1 VINILKEFRDML
13 LLKMFSRM
21 FIALFVISATVIP
34 ATAEGKG
41 DLVIVPSHKLPEK
54 AHRAG
59 QAMKLHL
66 VSPDTLYLYV
76 EQDNGRSIAV
86 FDVSH
91 PSKIALKAFVTI
103 DAPAPFDFVETVGRR
118 TELIRYTDGSGNA
131 LLDLSKPKLP
141 GIKTLAAT
149 ASEAYTLPIGEAGS
163 GMNGVVTKPYVSGAS
178 ADYQLILPS
187 EPQQVFTVK
196 EVIQRLKD
204 EAHGTTYLLGS
215 DGLTVIR
222 DLKREGDFEGTDP
235 VWRNTIDDN

>member
-1 VINILKEFRDML
+1 ML
-13 LLKMFSRM
+13 LLKMFSRL

-91 PSKIALKAFVTI
+91 PSKIALKAFVTV
-103 DAPAPFDFVETVGRR
+103 DAPASFDFVETVGRH

-141 GIKTLAAT
+141 RIKTMAAT
-149 ASEAYTLPIGEAGS
+149 ASEAYVLPIREAGS
-163 GMNGVVTKPYVSGAS
+163 GISGVVTKPL
-178 ADYQLILPS
+178 ADYQVILPS
-187 EPQQVFTVK
+187 RPQQILTVR
-196 EVIQRLKD
+196 EVIQQLRD
-204 EAHGTTYLLGS
+204 EANGTTYLLGS

-222 DLKREGDFEGTDP
+222 NLKSEADLGGSAP
-235 VWRNTIDDN
+235 VWRNSIGDN

>member
-13 LLKMFSRM
+13 LLKMFGRL
-21 FIALFVISATVIP
+21 FIALFVISATVIQ

-91 PSKIALKAFVTI
+91 PGKIALKALVAV
-103 DAPAPFDFVETVGRR
+103 DAPAPFTFVETVGRH

-141 GIKTLAAT
+141 GIKTMAAT
-149 ASEAYTLPIGEAGS
+149 ASEAYVLPIREAGS
-163 GMNGVVTKPYVSGAS
+163 GISGIVTKPYISSVS
-178 ADYQLILPS
+178 ADYQVILPS
-187 EPQQVFTVK
+187 RPQQIFTVR
-196 EVIQRLKD
+196 EVIQQLRD
-204 EAHGTTYLLGS
+204 EANGTTYLLGS

-222 DLKREGDFEGTDP
+222 DLKREQDLEGTAP

>member
-1 VINILKEFRDML
+1 ML
-13 LLKMFSRM
+13 LLKMFSRW

-41 DLVIVPSHKLPEK
+41 DLVVVPSNKLPEK

-76 EQDNGRSIAV
+76 EQDNGHSIAV
-86 FDVSH
+86 FDVSD
-91 PSKIALKAFVTI
+91 PGKIALKAFVTV
-103 DAPAPFDFVETVGRR
+103 DAPEPFKFLETVGRH

-141 GIKTLAAT
+141 GIKTMAAT
-149 ASEAYTLPIGEAGS
+149 NNEAYILPIREGGS
-163 GMNGVVTKPYVSGAS
+163 GISGVVTKPCVSGAP

-187 EPQQVFTVK
+187 RTQQVLTIRA
-196 EVIQRLKD
+196 VIQQLKD
-204 EAHGTTYLLGS
+204 EANGTTYLLGS

-222 DLKREGDFEGTDP
+222 DLKREQDLEGTAP

>member
-1 VINILKEFRDML
+1 ML
-13 LLKMFSRM
+13 LLKMLSRL

-91 PSKIALKAFVTI
+91 PGKIALKAFVTV
-103 DAPAPFDFVETVGRR
+103 DAPASFDFVETVGRH

-141 GIKTLAAT
+141 RIKTMAAT
-149 ASEAYTLPIGEAGS
+149 ASEAYILPIREAGS
-163 GMNGVVTKPYVSGAS
+163 GISGVITKPL
-178 ADYQLILPS
+178 ADYQVILPS
-187 EPQQVFTVK
+187 TPQQVLTVR
-196 EVIQRLKD
+196 EVIQQLRD
-204 EAHGTTYLLGS
+204 QANGTTYLLGA

-222 DLKREGDFEGTDP
+222 DLKREQDLEGTSP

>member
-1 VINILKEFRDML
+1 ML
-13 LLKMFSRM
+13 LLKMFSRL

-41 DLVIVPSHKLPEK
+41 DLVIVPSNKLPEK

-91 PSKIALKAFVTI
+91 PRKIVLKAFVTV
-103 DAPAPFDFVETVGRR
+103 DAPASFDFVETVGRH

-141 GIKTLAAT
+141 RIKSLAAT
-149 ASEAYTLPIGEAGS
+149 ASEAYILPIKEAGS
-163 GMNGVVTKPYVSGAS
+163 GISGVVTKPYISSAS
-178 ADYQLILPS
+178 AAYQVILPS
-187 EPQQVFTVK
+187 RPQQILTVR
-196 EVIQRLKD
+196 EVIQQLRD
-204 EAHGTTYLLGS
+204 EANGTTYLLGS

-222 DLKREGDFEGTDP
+222 DLKREQDLEGTAP
-235 VWRNTIDDN
+235 IWRNTIDDN

>member
-1 VINILKEFRDML
+1 VRDQYLKEFRDML
-13 LLKMFSRM
+13 LLKMFIRL
-21 FIALFVISATVIP
+21 FIALFVISATVIQ

-91 PSKIALKAFVTI
+91 PGKIALKAFVTV
-103 DAPAPFDFVETVGRR
+103 DAPASFDFVQTVGRH

-141 GIKTLAAT
+141 GIRTLAAT
-149 ASEAYTLPIGEAGS
+149 ASEAYILPIGEAGS
-163 GMNGVVTKPYVSGAS
+163 EINGVVTKPYPSS

-187 EPQQVFTVK
+187 RPQQVLTVR
-196 EVIQRLKD
+196 EVIQQLRD
-204 EAHGTTYLLGS
+204 EANGTTYLLGS

-222 DLKREGDFEGTDP
+222 DLKREQDLEGTAP

>member
-1 VINILKEFRDML
+1 ML
-13 LLKMFSRM
+13 LLKMFSRL

-41 DLVIVPSHKLPEK
+41 DLVIVPSHQLPEK

-66 VSPDTLYLYV
+66 ASPDTLYLYV

-91 PSKIALKAFVTI
+91 PSKIALKAFVTV
-103 DAPAPFDFVETVGRR
+103 DAPASFDFVETVGRH
-118 TELIRYTDGSGNA
+118 TELIRYADGSGNA
-131 LLDLSKPKLP
+131 LLDLSRPKLP
-141 GIKTLAAT
+141 RIKTLAAT
-149 ASEAYTLPIGEAGS
+149 ASEAYVLPIREAGS
-163 GMNGVVTKPYVSGAS
+163 GINGVVTKPL

-187 EPQQVFTVK
+187 RPQQVLTVR
-196 EVIQRLKD
+196 EVSQQLRD
-204 EAHGTTYLLGS
+204 EANGTTYLLVS

-222 DLKREGDFEGTDP
+222 NLKSEADLGGSAP
-235 VWRNTIDDN
+235 VWRNSIGDN

>member
-1 VINILKEFRDML
+1 ML
-13 LLKMFSRM
+13 LLKMFSRL

-66 VSPDTLYLYV
+66 VSRDTLYLYV

-91 PSKIALKAFVTI
+91 PGKIALKAFVTV
-103 DAPAPFDFVETVGRR
+103 DAPASFDFVETVGRH

-141 GIKTLAAT
+141 RIKTLAAT
-149 ASEAYTLPIGEAGS
+149 ASEAYILPIREAGS
-163 GMNGVVTKPYVSGAS
+163 GISGVITKPL
-178 ADYQLILPS
+178 ADYQVILPS
-187 EPQQVFTVK
+187 TPQQVLTVR
-196 EVIQRLKD
+196 EVIQQLRD
-204 EAHGTTYLLGS
+204 QANGTTYLLGS

-222 DLKREGDFEGTDP
+222 NLKSEADLGGSDP
-235 VWRNTIDDN
+235 VWRNSIGDN

>member
-1 VINILKEFRDML
+1 MF
-13 LLKMFSRM
+13 LLKMFSRLL
-21 FIALFVISATVIP
+21 IALFVISATVIP

-54 AHRAG
+54 ALRPG

-91 PSKIALKAFVTI
+91 PRKIALKAFVTV
-103 DAPAPFDFVETVGRR
+103 DAPAPFDFVETVGRH

-141 GIKTLAAT
+141 GIKTMAAT
-149 ASEAYTLPIGEAGS
+149 NNEAYILPIREGGS
-163 GMNGVVTKPYVSGAS
+163 GISGVVTKPYVSGAP

-187 EPQQVFTVK
+187 RTQQVLTIRA
-196 EVIQRLKD
+196 VIQQLKD
-204 EAHGTTYLLGS
+204 EANGTTYLLGS

-222 DLKREGDFEGTDP
+222 DVKREQDLEGMAP
-235 VWRNTIDDN
+235 VWRNTIDDK

>member
-1 VINILKEFRDML
+1 MLWLNMFRRL
-13 LLKMFSRM
+13 S
-21 FIALFVISATVIP
+21 IALFVISASVIP

-86 FDVSH
+86 FDVSD
-91 PSKIALKAFVTI
+91 PGKIALKAFVTV

-118 TELIRYTDGSGNA
+118 TELIRYADGSGNA

-141 GIKTLAAT
+141 GIKTMAAT
-149 ASEAYTLPIGEAGS
+149 ASEAYILPIREAGS
-163 GMNGVVTKPYVSGAS
+163 GISGVVTKPYVSGAS

-187 EPQQVFTVK
+187 RPQQVLTVR
-196 EVIQRLKD
+196 EVIQQLKD
-204 EAHGTTYLLGS
+204 EANGTTYLLGS

-222 DLKREGDFEGTDP
+222 DLKREEDLAGMAP
-235 VWRNTIDDN
+235 VWRNTIDDK

>member
-1 VINILKEFRDML
+1 VRDQYLKEFRDML
-13 LLKMFSRM
+13 LLKTFSRL
-21 FIALFVISATVIP
+21 FIALFVLSATVIP
-34 ATAEGKG
+34 STAEGKG

-66 VSPDTLYLYV
+66 LSPDTLYLYV

-91 PSKIALKAFVTI
+91 PSKIALKAFVTV
-103 DAPAPFDFVETVGRR
+103 DAPASFDFVETVGRH

-141 GIKTLAAT
+141 RIKTLAAT
-149 ASEAYTLPIGEAGS
+149 ASEDYVLPIREAGS
-163 GMNGVVTKPYVSGAS
+163 GINGVVTKPL
-178 ADYQLILPS
+178 ADYQVILPS
-187 EPQQVFTVK
+187 RPQQVLTVR
-196 EVIQRLKD
+196 EVSQQLRD
-204 EAHGTTYLLGS
+204 EANGTTYLLGS

-222 DLKREGDFEGTDP
+222 NLKSEADLEGTAP
-235 VWRNTIDDN
+235 IWRNSIGDN

>member
-1 VINILKEFRDML
+1 ML
-13 LLKMFSRM
+13 LLKMFSRL

-54 AHRAG
+54 AHRGG
-59 QAMKLHL
+59 QAMKLQL

-91 PSKIALKAFVTI
+91 PGKISLKAFVTV

-118 TELIRYTDGSGNA
+118 TELIRYADGSGNA

-141 GIKTLAAT
+141 RIKTLAAT
-149 ASEAYTLPIGEAGS
+149 ASEAYTLSIKEAGL
-163 GMNGVVTKPYVSGAS
+163 GINGVATKPYVSGAS
-178 ADYQLILPS
+178 ADYLI
-187 EPQQVFTVK
+187 QQ
-196 EVIQRLKD
+196 LKD